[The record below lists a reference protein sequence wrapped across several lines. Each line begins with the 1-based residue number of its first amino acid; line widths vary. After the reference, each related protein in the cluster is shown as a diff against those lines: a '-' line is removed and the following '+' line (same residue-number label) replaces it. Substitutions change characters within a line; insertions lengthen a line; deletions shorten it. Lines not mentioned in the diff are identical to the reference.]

1 MRKAIHF
8 GAGNIGRGFI
18 GPVLQDN
25 NYEVIFVDIDERLID
40 KLNISKE
47 YKVFKLGNTKDNSIN
62 VQNVSAVS
70 LNNFSA
76 ISDILN
82 EVTLISS
89 SVGPKFVQDVFD
101 VINKVQFKNEVT
113 FIAFENMYRASST
126 VQQNSEVANPY
137 LTVIDAVVDKII
149 PPQKKDS
156 LDVIVENYG
165 SIILDESKTKPL
177 EISDIVKYG
186 HYEEEFIKKLWLLN
200 GLHLQLAYFGI
211 SKGYKYIHEIYKS
224 DEGKEFA
231 IKASSELMNAFS
243 LFAKKYDDIEEFSLK
258 IKDRFSSDTIND
270 ELLRIARNPNIK
282 FAENERFA
290 KPLDILI
297 QNDQPVESFKQIIDL
312 LQKIDYSYI
321 DGFNDFHYNF
331 KNGLPNFLQNF
342 WGLDDRNI
350 NKYLERLT

>member
-1 MRKAIHF
+1 MKKAIHF

-25 NYEVIFVDIDERLID
+25 NYEVIFVDVDEKLID
-40 KLNISKE
+40 KLNASKE

-126 VQQNSEVANPY
+126 VQKNSEASNPY

-243 LFAKKYDDIEEFSLK
+243 LFAKKYDDIEEFSLN
-258 IKDRFSSDTIND
+258 INDRFSSDTIND
-270 ELLRIARNPNIK
+270 ELLRIARNPKIK
-282 FAENERFA
+282 FSEIERFA

-297 QNDQPVESFKQIIDL
+297 QNNQPVESFKRIIDL

-331 KNGLPNFLQNF
+331 KNGLPKFLQNF

>member
-1 MRKAIHF
+1 MKKAIHF

-25 NYEVIFVDIDERLID
+25 NYEVIFVDVDERLID
-40 KLNISKE
+40 KLNTSKE

-101 VINKVQFKNEVT
+101 VINKVQFKNEVA

-126 VQQNSEVANPY
+126 VQKNSEASNPY
-137 LTVIDAVVDKII
+137 LSVIDAVVDKII

-243 LFAKKYDDIEEFSLK
+243 LFAKKYDDIEEFSLN

-270 ELLRIARNPNIK
+270 ELLRIARNPKIK
-282 FAENERFA
+282 FSENERFA

>member
-1 MRKAIHF
+1 MKKAIHF

-25 NYEVIFVDIDERLID
+25 NYEVIFVDVDERLID
-40 KLNISKE
+40 KLNTSKE

-126 VQQNSEVANPY
+126 VQKNSEASNPY

-177 EISDIVKYG
+177 VISDIVKYG

-224 DEGKEFA
+224 DEGKE
-231 IKASSELMNAFS
+231 LS
-243 LFAKKYDDIEEFSLK
+243 LIH
-258 IKDRFSSDTIND
+258 I
-270 ELLRIARNPNIK
+270 
-282 FAENERFA
+282 
-290 KPLDILI
+290 
-297 QNDQPVESFKQIIDL
+297 
-312 LQKIDYSYI
+312 
-321 DGFNDFHYNF
+321 
-331 KNGLPNFLQNF
+331 
-342 WGLDDRNI
+342 
-350 NKYLERLT
+350 

>member
-1 MRKAIHF
+1 MKKAIHF

-25 NYEVIFVDIDERLID
+25 NYEVIFVDVDERLID
-40 KLNISKE
+40 KLNTSKE

-62 VQNVSAVS
+62 VQNVNAVS

-76 ISDILN
+76 ITDILN
-82 EVTLISS
+82 EVSLISS

-101 VINKVQFKNEVT
+101 VINKLQFKNEVT

-126 VQQNSEVANPY
+126 VQKNSDASNPY

-177 EISDIVKYG
+177 EISDIVRYG
-186 HYEEEFIKKLWLLN
+186 HYEDEFIKKLWLLN

-243 LFAKKYDDIEEFSLK
+243 LFAKKYDDIEEFSLT
-258 IKDRFSSDTIND
+258 INDRFSSDTIND
-270 ELLRIARNPNIK
+270 ELLRIARNPKIK
-282 FAENERFA
+282 FSENERFA

-297 QNDQPVESFKQIIDL
+297 QNDQPVESFKRIIDL

-331 KNGLPNFLQNF
+331 KNGLPYFLQNF
-342 WGLDDRNI
+342 WGLDDRNT

>member
-1 MRKAIHF
+1 MKKAIHF

-18 GPVLQDN
+18 GPVLQEN
-25 NYEVIFVDIDERLID
+25 KYEVIFVDVDERLIN
-40 KLNISKE
+40 KINTSKE
-47 YKVFKLGNTKDNSIN
+47 YKVFKLGNTKDTSIN
-62 VQNVSAVS
+62 VQNVNAVS
-70 LNNFSA
+70 LNNFST
-76 ISDILN
+76 IPDILN
-82 EVTLISS
+82 EVSLISS

-126 VQQNSEVANPY
+126 VQKNSEASNPN

-156 LDVIVENYG
+156 IDIIVENYG
-165 SIILDESKTKPL
+165 SIILDESKTKL
-177 EISDIVKYG
+177 LKISDIVKYG
-186 HYEEEFIKKLWLLN
+186 NYEEEFIKKLWLLN

-231 IKASSELMNAFS
+231 MKASSELMNAFS
-243 LFAKKYDDIEEFSLK
+243 LFTKKYDDIEEFSLK
-258 IKDRFSSDTIND
+258 INDRFSSDKIND
-270 ELLRIARNPNIK
+270 ELVRIARNPKIK
-282 FAENERFA
+282 FSENERFA
-290 KPLDILI
+290 KPLDVLI
-297 QNDQPVESFKQIIDL
+297 QNDQPVESFKRIIHL
-312 LQKIDYSYI
+312 LQEIDYSYI
-321 DGFNDFHYNF
+321 DGFNDFHYNL

-342 WGLDDRNI
+342 WRLDDGNA